1 MNSVISKTIR
11 SESPAPKEIT
21 KSNTIT
27 LKDSGKAK
35 FNFIELKTCSSK
47 KKTNTS
53 NKNNIINKNDNIN
66 NNATTDKKENEDIN
80 IKINLFNTENQENEQ
95 ENKKEPVYRYKKVK
109 FNKESNIEKININNK
124 YLNNSCKYN

>member
-1 MNSVISKTIR
+1 MSSVISKTIR

-47 KKTNTS
+47 KKTNTC
-53 NKNNIINKNDNIN
+53 NKNNIINKNI
-66 NNATTDKKENEDIN
+66 I
-80 IKINLFNTENQENEQ
+80 
-95 ENKKEPVYRYKKVK
+95 
-109 FNKESNIEKININNK
+109 
-124 YLNNSCKYN
+124 